1 MELLDKYKTAWK
13 NESSFTG
20 SMLSDKEI
28 KTYLSN
34 RSAHTDRMY
43 RIGIMFDMVLKGL
56 LAIAVAGVVLVYPA
70 SQGTWIVSAVL
81 GVVLLASFLFE
92 RKVYLQIPDIS
103 PLEASTRDML
113 RERISFF
120 NRSYLKA
127 LLIIAI
133 SSPVMIL
140 TGGLY
145 YFYFK
150 YGELRPL
157 DLEDM
162 VVFSIFLFA
171 GYIFSVYFQVRNY
184 RFHIN
189 QLESLLSEL
198 DEGVITADM
207 LKLQRRKRQRIIIMT
222 SLAIVSG
229 ILLLL
234 LLLIEQS
241 PA

>member
-1 MELLDKYKTAWK
+1 MELLEKYRTAWK
-13 NESSFTG
+13 NESTLKSPW
-20 SMLSDKEI
+20 LSDKEI
-28 KTYLSN
+28 KSSLSS

-43 RIGIMFDMVLKGL
+43 RKGIIFDMVLKGL
-56 LAIAVAGVVLVYPA
+56 LAIAVAGVVLIYQA
-70 SQGTWIVSAVL
+70 SQGSWIVSTLL
-81 GVVLLASFLFE
+81 GAVLLASFLFE

-103 PLEASTRDML
+103 CPEASTRDML

-120 NRSYLKA
+120 NRTYLKA

-150 YGELRPL
+150 YGEIRSL

-162 VVFSIFLFA
+162 IVFSIFLIA
-171 GYIFSVYFQVRNY
+171 GYILSAFFQVRNF

-189 QLESLLSEL
+189 QLESLLSDL
-198 DEGVITADM
+198 DEGTITTDI
-207 LKLQRRKRQRIIIMT
+207 LKLQRRNRHRIIIIT
-222 SLAIVSG
+222 SLVMVTGIVLF
-229 ILLLL
+229 LLLL
-234 LLLIEQS
+234 LQ
-241 PA
+241 